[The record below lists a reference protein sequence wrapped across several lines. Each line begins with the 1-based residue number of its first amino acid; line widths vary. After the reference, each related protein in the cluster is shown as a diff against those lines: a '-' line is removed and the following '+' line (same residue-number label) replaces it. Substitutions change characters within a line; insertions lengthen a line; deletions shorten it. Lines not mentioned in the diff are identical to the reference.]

1 MLGGL
6 ILAVILGVAFGYVFF
21 WPLSEKEKEM
31 PDIIEEY
38 IDDCFEDFFFKLLTA
53 DDIDI
58 AVIGYELMYHGFKSF
73 LQILGEMQ
81 TDAPEEYAD
90 AEKIGRILH

>member
-38 IDDCFEDFFFKLLTA
+38 KDE
-53 DDIDI
+53 
-58 AVIGYELMYHGFKSF
+58 
-73 LQILGEMQ
+73 
-81 TDAPEEYAD
+81 
-90 AEKIGRILH
+90 